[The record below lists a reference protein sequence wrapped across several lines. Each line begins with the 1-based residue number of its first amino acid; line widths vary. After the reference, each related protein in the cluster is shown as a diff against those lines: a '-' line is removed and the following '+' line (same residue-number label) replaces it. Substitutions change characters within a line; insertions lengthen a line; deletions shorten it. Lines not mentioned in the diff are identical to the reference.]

1 MNKLSMAVHQAVSFS
16 STMMHCSRSTAVF
29 WPGCALMKLEPHIIS
44 HIMTILRRAEPGIG
58 LAAACCGQPTH
69 YLQPQR
75 LAKRQEA
82 LLTML
87 RRNGVERIY
96 TACPNCTLEL
106 QSLPG
111 FQIISLW
118 PVMAQY
124 IQPEDLCPQIQDVV
138 LHDPCPTRKFPEV
151 QQAVRHLLQM
161 ASVTVTE
168 PQHCRE
174 KTICC
179 GNYHMMPATAPEK
192 SLLIRRRRVQ
202 EFPQGMTVTSF
213 CEGCLDAF
221 RSEGLE
227 TVHVLELLFGPSR
240 TRTWRNRVANVK
252 AKENP
257 SC

>member
-16 STMMHCSRSTAVF
+16 SPMMHCSRSTAVF

-96 TACPNCTLEL
+96 TACPICTLEL

-179 GNYHMMPATAPEK
+179 GNYHMMPATDPEK
-192 SLLIRRRRVQ
+192 SLSIRRRRIQ

>member
-16 STMMHCSRSTAVF
+16 SPMMHCSRSTAVF

-124 IQPEDLCPQIQDVV
+124 IQPKDLCPQIQDVV

-179 GNYHMMPATAPEK
+179 GNYHMMPATAPET

>member
-16 STMMHCSRSTAVF
+16 SPMMHCSRSTAVF

-87 RRNGVERIY
+87 RRNGVEQIY

>member
-16 STMMHCSRSTAVF
+16 SPMMHCSRSTAVF

-82 LLTML
+82 LLSML
-87 RRNGVERIY
+87 RGTGAERIY

-124 IQPEDLCPQIQDVV
+124 IQPKDLCPQIQDVV

-179 GNYHMMPATAPEK
+179 GNYHMMPATDPEK
-192 SLLIRRRRVQ
+192 SLSIRRRRVQ